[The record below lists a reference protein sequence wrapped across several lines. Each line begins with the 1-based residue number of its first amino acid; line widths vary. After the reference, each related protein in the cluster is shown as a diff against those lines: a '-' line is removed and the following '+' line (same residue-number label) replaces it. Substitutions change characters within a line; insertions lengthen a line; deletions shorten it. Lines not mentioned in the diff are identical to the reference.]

1 MASKRPFLEIIE
13 WFDSSGAGMVQRIPP
28 EGSGDIKYGAQLT
41 VRESQVGVFFYE
53 GKAIHAFGPGR
64 HTLKTGN
71 IPILYKLMSI
81 PWGMQSPLRAE
92 VYFVNTKVFV
102 NLKWGTRDPV
112 AFKDRQFGL
121 VRLRAFGHF
130 NIRIVQPL
138 LFINSLVGTLG
149 QFATENVEQF
159 LGRVIVSRLNDYMGE
174 NLQTLMDLPALYDEW
189 AAGMK
194 ERLQEDFVHYGLCLE
209 QLYINSITPTPEV
222 QKAIDDSSKLNL
234 FGDLD
239 RLVKMKA
246 AMALE
251 KAASGASSEAAGT
264 GLGLMLPALLL
275 RHLHTGED
283 TPAVQKCPDCNQR
296 VPLEAYFCPFCSH
309 QLVVFHQCDDCGK
322 NLAPNARYCPSCGR
336 QAQKMLPARSCSQ
349 CGGDNLNHSVFCN
362 ACGERL

>member
-1 MASKRPFLEIIE
+1 MTTKRPFLEIIE
-13 WFDSSGAGMVQRIPP
+13 WLDSGEAWMVRRIPP
-28 EGSGDIKYGAQLT
+28 EGSGDIKYGAQLI
-41 VRESQVGVFFYE
+41 VRESQVGVLFYG
-53 GKAIHAFGPGR
+53 GKAIHAFPPGR

-92 VYFVNTKVFV
+92 VYIVNTKVFF

-112 AFKDRQFGL
+112 AFKDKRLGL

-130 NIRIVQPL
+130 NIQIVQPL

-149 QFATENVEQF
+149 HFGTENVEQF

-174 NLQTLMDLPALYDEW
+174 NLPSLVDLPALYDEW
-189 AAGMK
+189 ASGMK
-194 ERLQEDFVHYGLCLE
+194 QRLEEDFAHYGLRLE

-234 FGDLD
+234 FDDLD

-251 KAASGASSEAAGT
+251 KAASGSSGEAAGM

-275 RHLHTGED
+275 RHLQAGD
-283 TPAVQKCPDCNQR
+283 DGPAAHKCPDCNQR
-296 VPLEAYFCPFCSH
+296 VPVKAYFCPFCGH
-309 QLVVFHQCDDCGK
+309 QLVVFRQCDCGK
-322 NLAPNARYCPSCGR
+322 NLAPNARFCPSCGS
-336 QAQKMLPARSCSQ
+336 QAEKLLPSRSCGHCSS
-349 CGGDNLNHSVFCN
+349 DNLNNSVFCN
-362 ACGERL
+362 GCGERL